1 MTFGDILKILR
12 KNKKMTQSDLAKE
25 LNVDRST
32 IGKWENDSSTPD
44 FQKLLKIAAFFD
56 VETDFLLGNFKGKK
70 RRAIMEK
77 ILHVIYDLTSEEEEK
92 LIEYAKF
99 LRTQRLTK

>member
-12 KNKKMTQSDLAKE
+12 KNKKMTQSDLAKQ

-44 FQKLLKIAAFFD
+44 FQKLLKIASFFD
-56 VETDFLLGNFKGKK
+56 VETDFLLGNYKGK
-70 RRAIMEK
+70 RRKEIMEK
-77 ILHVIYDLTSEEEEK
+77 IVHIIYDLTSEEEEK

-99 LRTQRLTK
+99 LRTQRASK